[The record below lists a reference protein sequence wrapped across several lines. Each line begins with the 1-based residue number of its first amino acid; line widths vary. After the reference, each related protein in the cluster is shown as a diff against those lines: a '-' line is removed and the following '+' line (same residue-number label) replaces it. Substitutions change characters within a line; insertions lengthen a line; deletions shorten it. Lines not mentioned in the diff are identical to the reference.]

1 MAEDIERVTKEFM
14 YLKVPVIVKVKGR
27 EYTIEVRPSVSNLII
42 KALKEPRR
50 TKGRHYGDVSLADLI
65 LIARIV
71 RPRSLAATFEG
82 TLFEVIGCAKAVVGI
97 TVNGG
102 MDALDLL
109 AAVKSGQI
117 EIPK

>member
-1 MAEDIERVTKEFM
+1 MTQDFM
-14 YLKVPVIVKVKGR
+14 YLKVPVIIKVKGR
-27 EYTIEVRPSVSNLII
+27 ACSIEVRPSVSNLII

-50 TKGRHYGDVSLADLI
+50 IKGRHYGDVSLDDLI
-65 LIARIV
+65 SIARIV

-82 TLFEVIGCAKAVVGI
+82 TLYEVIGCAKAVVGT

-109 AAVKSGQI
+109 AAIKSGQI
-117 EIPK
+117 EVPKE